1 MILKYLGFFLTLRMA
16 HPYSTPQKL
25 TLKCVRTRLF
35 EKACSFVRRGFKI
48 AISTQH
54 TSTIW
59 ALTDGNRA
67 ILHKKN
73 FILKNCT
80 LSDRHGRL
88 YLLVG
93 RSTLKFRT
101 GPLNISEDAERAA
114 VDAIH
119 PPSYS
124 ATGEEE
130 DLFSRSGY
138 LSLQGKVEKV
148 SDLYLSIYLSII
160 ILTWLVILSKPDLML
175 SLQLHI
181 FSSTRSLFKNI
192 RLL

>member
-1 MILKYLGFFLTLRMA
+1 MA
-16 HPYSTPQKL
+16 HPYTTPQKL
-25 TLKCVRTRLF
+25 TLKCVRTGLI
-35 EKACSFVRRGFKI
+35 EKAGSFVRRGFKI

-54 TSTIW
+54 TSTVC
-59 ALTDGNRA
+59 ALTDGSRT

-73 FILKNCT
+73 SSYPEFEEGASYILKNCT

-93 RSTLKFRT
+93 RSTIKFRT
-101 GPLNISEDAERAA
+101 GPLNISEEAERSA

-119 PPSYS
+119 PPSHS

-148 SDLYLSIYLSII
+148 SDLYLSITL
-160 ILTWLVILSKPDLML
+160 LTWLVILSKPDLML

-181 FSSTRSLFKNI
+181 FSSPRSKI
-192 RLL
+192 IVIYYW

>member
-1 MILKYLGFFLTLRMA
+1 MA
-16 HPYSTPQKL
+16 HPYTTPQKL
-25 TLKCVRTRLF
+25 TLKCVRTRLI
-35 EKACSFVRRGFKI
+35 EKAGSFVRRGFKI

-54 TSTIW
+54 TSTIC

-73 FILKNCT
+73 GSYPEFEEGASYILKNCT

-101 GPLNISEDAERAA
+101 GPLNISEEAERAA

-148 SDLYLSIYLSII
+148 SDLYLSIYLSIY
-160 ILTWLVILSKPDLML
+160 LS
-175 SLQLHI
+175 H
-181 FSSTRSLFKNI
+181 F
-192 RLL
+192 